1 MQAHVARWGNSLA
14 LRIPR
19 HMADTLRLEEG
30 RGVELTVENA
40 AIIVRP
46 LAETAE
52 LDQLLAR
59 ITPENLPDDLPS
71 DQPMGRELL

>member
-1 MQAHVARWGNSLA
+1 MHAHVARWGNSLA

-19 HMADTLRLEEG
+19 RMADALQLEEG

-46 LAETAE
+46 LVEAPD
-52 LDQLLAR
+52 LDALLAG
-59 ITPENLPDDLPS
+59 ITPENLPDDLPP
-71 DQPMGRELL
+71 DAPMGREAL